1 MEYKTL
7 DLTIDNGVAHIKFNR
22 PDKLNTMISEFWSE
36 IIEVCDRLN
45 ETTEVMATIISSSGR
60 YFTAGMDVSVFQNWA
75 PDPKADPARNAER
88 TQRTVVK
95 VQQTFNAI
103 ADLRMPVLVAVQ
115 GGCIGGGVDL
125 ISSCDMRYCT
135 EDASFCIQEI
145 NIGMA
150 ADAGTLQRLP
160 KLISLGIMKE
170 LAYTGRRLNAAEAK
184 DCGLVNRVYTTHEEM
199 LEDVERIALEISRRS
214 PMGIYASK
222 KAIDFAIDHTI
233 AESLDQMTILQAGMI
248 SFADVM
254 TALQAQATKTDP
266 KFRGLLTE
274 PVKIGS

>member
-7 DLTIDNGVAHIKFNR
+7 DLAITNGVAHIKLNR
-22 PDKLNTMISEFWSE
+22 PDKLNTMIPEFWSE
-36 IIEVCDRLN
+36 IIEVCERLD
-45 ETTEVMATIISSSGR
+45 ETPEVRVTIISSTGR

-75 PDPKADPARNAER
+75 PDLNADPARNAER

-103 ADLRMPVLVAVQ
+103 AELRMPVLVAIQ
-115 GGCIGGGVDL
+115 GGCLGGGVDL

-135 EDASFCIQEI
+135 EDATFCIQEI
-145 NIGMA
+145 NIGIA

-160 KLISLGIMKE
+160 KLIPLGIMKE
-170 LAYTGRRLNAAEAK
+170 LAYTGRRLNAEEAK
-184 DCGLVNRVYTTHEEM
+184 ECGLVNRVYQSHEEM
-199 LEDVERIALEISRRS
+199 LEDVERIAIEITKRS
-214 PMGIYASK
+214 PMGIYGSK

-233 AESLDQMTILQAGMI
+233 SESLDQMAILQSGMV

-254 TALQAQATKTDP
+254 TALQAQATKTEPD
-266 KFRGLLTE
+266 FRDLLTE
-274 PVKIGS
+274 PVKIG